1 MLAVNDGMTH
11 PRSMNTS
18 LHLGKFHSMARY
30 GYLTKVIVGSLLIL
44 IPQMSAVAAD
54 KHPATPVVS
63 PEIHSDHRVTFR
75 LDAPEVGEVNLR
87 GIEREP
93 VPMKKNA
100 HGIWSVTVGPI
111 APGIY
116 GYSFVVDGDATIDPS
131 NPEVKPERDPDES
144 ELEILSSTPLLTQW
158 QNVPHG
164 SVQLNDYYSPVL
176 KRVRRL
182 RVYTPPGYEAS
193 SYKRWPVLYLMHGTG
208 DTEATWTEF
217 GRANYISDNLIAR
230 QACIPAI
237 IVMPDGHAY
246 LHDEEGDGLRNLVA
260 MESDML
266 NAVVPFVDHL
276 YRTVPDANHRAI
288 CGLSMGGFQA
298 MFIGLRNQKSFAW
311 VAGMSA
317 YVPDVEKN
325 CADALKNAEATN
337 ANLRLFWHQTGRKD
351 YLLAEQRKFEAALEK
366 HGIKRQ
372 FRITPGDHDWD
383 VWRGY
388 LGELLP
394 LLFR

>member
-1 MLAVNDGMTH
+1 MM
-11 PRSMNTS
+11 M
-18 LHLGKFHSMARY
+18 
-30 GYLTKVIVGSLLIL
+30 
-44 IPQMSAVAAD
+44 IPQVSAVGAD
-54 KHPATPVVS
+54 KHPATTVVS
-63 PEIHSDHRVTFR
+63 PEIHSDHSVTFR
-75 LDAPEVGEVNLR
+75 LDAPDVGDVNLR
-87 GIEREP
+87 GIQREP

-116 GYSFVVDGDATIDPS
+116 GYSFIVDGDATIDPS

-164 SVQLNDYYSPVL
+164 SVHLNDYYSPVL
-176 KRVRRL
+176 KRVRHL

-230 QACIPAI
+230 QASIPAI

-298 MFIGLRNQKSFAW
+298 MFIGLRNQKFFAW

>member
-1 MLAVNDGMTH
+1 
-11 PRSMNTS
+11 MNIS
-18 LHLGKFHSMARY
+18 LHIRKLQGMRKHCA
-30 GYLTKVIVGSLLIL
+30 LTNIIAGLLL
-44 IPQMSAVAAD
+44 LVLPQMSAVGAE
-54 KHPATPVVS
+54 KRSATPVVS

-75 LDAPEVGEVNLR
+75 LDAPEVSEVELR
-87 GIEREP
+87 GIQREP

-100 HGIWSVTVGPI
+100 RGIWSVTVGPI

-116 GYSFVVDGDATIDPS
+116 GYSFIVDGDATIDPS
-131 NPEVKPERDPDES
+131 NPEIKPERDPDQS

-158 QNVPHG
+158 QDVPHG
-164 SVQLNDYYSPVL
+164 SVHLNDYYSPVL
-176 KRVRRL
+176 KRVRHL

-217 GRANYISDNLIAR
+217 GRANYICDNLIAR
-230 QACIPAI
+230 QLCQPAI

-246 LHDEEGDGLRNLVA
+246 LHDEEGDGIRNLVA
-260 MESDML
+260 MESDVL
-266 NAVVPFVDHL
+266 NSVIPFVDHL

-288 CGLSMGGFQA
+288 CGLSMGGFQS
-298 MFIGLRNQKSFAW
+298 MFIGLRNQKTFAW

-325 CADALKNAEATN
+325 CADALKNADATN
-337 ANLRLFWHQTGRKD
+337 ANLRLLWHQTGRKD
-351 YLLAEQRKFEAALEK
+351 YLLAEQRKFEAVLEK

-372 FRITPGDHDWD
+372 FRITQGDHDWD
-383 VWRGY
+383 VWRSY